1 MAELHVPEA
10 MEFVRELAMEFELR
24 PDAGEEDII
33 STLYVMNKVVGPAG
47 LSDTAIITAAAAYE
61 LPTHDADVEMLTEED
76 VLRAQILDVAARG
89 RFDCIMWFGSMSMRG
104 FGVRMFGV
112 DFYRPDRKVAEALF
126 VPVETLDMRL
136 HAA

>member
-1 MAELHVPEA
+1 MAELHVPEPL
-10 MEFVRELAMEFELR
+10 EFVRELAMEVELR
-24 PDAGEEDII
+24 PDVSEADIAA
-33 STLYVMNKVVGPAG
+33 TVDLMNRVVEPAG
-47 LSDTAIITAAAAYE
+47 FGGFTIVTAAAAYE

-76 VLRAQILDVAARG
+76 VLRARILDVMARG

-112 DFYRPDRKVAEALF
+112 DFYRPDRGVAEALF
-126 VPVETLDMRL
+126 VPIETLDMRI